1 MVVMYMLVFVKIKM
15 VFPQI
20 SGPARSASA
29 SSRILELAK
38 FKATPEGF
46 LPNRGVQW
54 PVSRSAKRAIATPR
68 NEELAK
74 PKIR

>member
-1 MVVMYMLVFVKIKM
+1 MHVVW
-15 VFPQI
+15 QI
-20 SGPARSASA
+20 LLLKRLQVSGGARSASA
-29 SSRILELAK
+29 TARIIELAK
-38 FKATPEGF
+38 YKAAPEGYV
-46 LPNRGVQW
+46 PNRPVQW